1 MFKTNNNS
9 TPLHFATFY
18 SSSYNIIKTLIRKY
32 PLALEQVNDYG
43 VTPRTYDL
51 RKLDSKTQELLL
63 LSSSSTCSKPPN
75 SSNCF
80 TMTYWMDLFIKE
92 SYEKASYQ
100 RSCIKERD
108 LQLQKLQRTCSEL
121 ESELNKS
128 QIANALLQSQL
139 QSLEKQIEEREVLQ
153 EKLESLSSSLEKSLA
168 ESTRLVSASYVQ
180 DDCCYDNITATDR
193 KGNNSFTNGILDEEY
208 VDIISESKNGKKL
221 EKRVTYLEERLS
233 EALSAL
239 ERFSLS
245 NRSESVVENGWI
257 MTTRADIE

>member
-18 SSSYNIIKTLIRKY
+18 SSSYEIIHTLIRKY

-63 LSSSSTCSKPPN
+63 LSSSSSSSKTPN
-75 SSNCF
+75 SNNSY

-92 SYEKASYQ
+92 SYEKTSYQ

-108 LQLQKLQRTCSEL
+108 LQLQKLQRTCLALEAEL
-121 ESELNKS
+121 KKS
-128 QIANALLQSQL
+128 QVSNALLQSRL
-139 QSLEKQIEEREVLQ
+139 QCLEKQIEEREVLQ

-168 ESTRLVSASYVQ
+168 ESTRLVGVGCIQ
-180 DDCCYDNITATDR
+180 EDCSNDRMTATDR
-193 KGNNSFTNGILDEEY
+193 DSNSSDDGILDEEY
-208 VDIISESKNGKKL
+208 VDIIMESKTGKKL

-233 EALSAL
+233 EALLAL

-245 NRSESVVENGWI
+245 NKPESVVENGWVV
-257 MTTRADIE
+257 TTRADIE